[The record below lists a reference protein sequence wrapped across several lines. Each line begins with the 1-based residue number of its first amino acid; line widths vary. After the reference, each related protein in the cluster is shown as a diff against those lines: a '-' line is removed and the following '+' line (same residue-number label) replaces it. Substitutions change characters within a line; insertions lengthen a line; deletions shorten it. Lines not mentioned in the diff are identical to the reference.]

1 MKRIS
6 IVFTVLMAL
15 LCPYLLSAQDEGMM
29 KVFIGDKTTT
39 HILFT
44 SDLTYVDISTPDCI
58 AARIVDASKNMLA
71 IKARKAFEFVTT
83 VSALEANGTMHT
95 FRVEYREFPDELV
108 VDTRPNARKS
118 ESGQVN
124 TQVRPTQEKDRK
136 SRKDGSEKKSSSGG
150 IAGGE
155 VRSDNSVSATG
166 VNITSSQTSNF
177 GRGDAPTLEEVMKK
191 PRELY
196 HIADKN
202 FNVEA
207 YCTNVFVYS
216 DLTYIVI
223 NVKNKTDIGFE
234 AGDAQFAIENLGKNN
249 KYLATDK
256 SVWAKSSFGT
266 LSCAPQR
273 ESSVGY
279 TIPKFTLLKNECLRI
294 YIYEKSG
301 NRNLVLTLT
310 DKDINYAVS
319 PNSNM

>member
-1 MKRIS
+1 M
-6 IVFTVLMAL
+6 FTVLMAL
-15 LCPYLLSAQDEGMM
+15 LYPFVLSAQDEGMM

-71 IKARKAFEFVTT
+71 IKARKEFDFVTT

-95 FRVEYREFPDELV
+95 FRVEYRDFPSELV
-108 VDTRPNARKS
+108 VDTRPNAKRT
-118 ESGQVN
+118 ESGSTGQVN
-124 TQVRPTQEKDRK
+124 TQVRPTQEKERK
-136 SRKDGSEKKSSSGG
+136 GRKDGSDKKGSSSG

-155 VRSDNSVSATG
+155 VYVDNSVSATG

-177 GRGDAPTLEEVMKK
+177 GRKDAPTLEEVMKK

-266 LSCAPQR
+266 LSCAPQK

-310 DKDINYAVS
+310 DKDINFAVS
-319 PNSNM
+319 PNR

>member
-71 IKARKAFEFVTT
+71 IKARKEFEFVTT

>member
-1 MKRIS
+1 M
-6 IVFTVLMAL
+6 
-15 LCPYLLSAQDEGMM
+15 
-29 KVFIGDKTTT
+29 
-39 HILFT
+39 
-44 SDLTYVDISTPDCI
+44 
-58 AARIVDASKNMLA
+58 
-71 IKARKAFEFVTT
+71 
-83 VSALEANGTMHT
+83 
-95 FRVEYREFPDELV
+95 
-108 VDTRPNARKS
+108 
-118 ESGQVN
+118 
-124 TQVRPTQEKDRK
+124 
-136 SRKDGSEKKSSSGG
+136 
-150 IAGGE
+150 
-155 VRSDNSVSATG
+155 RSDNSVSATG

-319 PNSNM
+319 PNSSL